1 MRQSTTGLLIV
12 VSGPAGVGKG
22 TINAELMNRN
32 PKIRMSVSVTTR
44 EPRPGEIEGVHYF
57 FKSVDEFK
65 SMIREGKFLEYM
77 HVFGMNY
84 YGTPKEYVLEQLNA
98 GNHVILEIDVQGARK
113 IKESFPN
120 AVRIFIAPPS
130 MKTLKERLVGRGT
143 ETAEQIERRTRTAFT
158 EMADMPACDYIVV
171 NDNLKTAVQQMEAI
185 ITAEQCSVVHN
196 SDIINEF
203 LGGIQNAESSCNQ

>member
-44 EPRPGEIEGVHYF
+44 DPRPGEVEGVHYF

-65 SMIREGKFLEYM
+65 RMIRDGKFLEYM

-84 YGTPKEYVLEQLNA
+84 
-98 GNHVILEIDVQGARK
+98 
-113 IKESFPN
+113 
-120 AVRIFIAPPS
+120 
-130 MKTLKERLVGRGT
+130 
-143 ETAEQIERRTRTAFT
+143 
-158 EMADMPACDYIVV
+158 
-171 NDNLKTAVQQMEAI
+171 
-185 ITAEQCSVVHN
+185 
-196 SDIINEF
+196 
-203 LGGIQNAESSCNQ
+203 